1 MKFNEFVK
9 IYQKAPLIDSS
20 TFSLYNEKP
29 QNLRRQVREWVKKD
43 YLIPL
48 KRGLYIFSSQ
58 WRKIQPSVLF
68 MANFLVL
75 PSYVSLEQALGF
87 YEIIPE
93 KVTVI
98 TSVTTKKTK
107 IFKNLVGSFEYRS
120 IKEDLFFGFKKEI
133 DNNQEFFIALPEKA
147 LLDYF
152 YLNNHFQG
160 DFSELE
166 SLRLQNLEVL
176 NIKLLET
183 YGLKYNKRI
192 RKIAE
197 VLIEFVKK
205 EKGRYR
211 RL

>member
-9 IYQKAPLIDSS
+9 IYQEAPLIDSS

-29 QNLRRQVREWVKKD
+29 QSLRRQVREWVKKD

-58 WRKIQPSVLF
+58 WRKVQPSVLF

-87 YEIIPE
+87 YGIIPE

-107 IFKNLVGSFEYRS
+107 IFNNLVGSFEYRS

-147 LLDYF
+147 LLDFF

-166 SLRLQNLEVL
+166 SLRLQNLEAL
-176 NIKLLET
+176 NMELLET
-183 YGLKYNKRI
+183 YGLRYNKRI
-192 RKIAE
+192 RKIAK
-197 VLIEFVKK
+197 VLIEFAEK

>member
-20 TFSLYNEKP
+20 TFSLYNERP
-29 QNLRRQVREWVKKD
+29 QSLRRQVREWVKRG

-48 KRGLYIFSSQ
+48 KRGLYIFSGQ

-75 PSYVSLEQALGF
+75 PSYVSLEYALGF

-93 KVTVI
+93 KVTVV

-107 IFKNLVGSFEYRS
+107 IFKNLLGSFEYYS
-120 IKEDLFFGFKKEI
+120 IKENLFFGFKKEI

-160 DFSELE
+160 NFSELE
-166 SLRLQNLEVL
+166 SLRLQNLESL
-176 NIKLLET
+176 NTELLEN
-183 YGLKYNKRI
+183 YGLKYNRRI
-192 RKIAE
+192 RKITQ
-197 VLIEFVKK
+197 VLIEYVKK
-205 EKGRYR
+205 ETIRYR
-211 RL
+211 HL

>member
-9 IYQKAPLIDSS
+9 IYQEAPLIDSS

-29 QNLRRQVREWVKKD
+29 QSLRRQVREWVKKD

-93 KVTVI
+93 KVTVV

-147 LLDYF
+147 LLDFF

-176 NIKLLET
+176 NIRLLET

>member
-147 LLDYF
+147 LLDFF

-176 NIKLLET
+176 NIRLLET

-192 RKIAE
+192 RRIAE

>member
-9 IYQKAPLIDSS
+9 IYQEAPLIDSS

-29 QNLRRQVREWVKKD
+29 QSLRRQVREWVKKD

-87 YEIIPE
+87 YQIIPE

-147 LLDYF
+147 LLDFF

-205 EKGRYR
+205 EKGKYR

>member
-1 MKFNEFVK
+1 MKFSEFVK
-9 IYQKAPLIDSS
+9 MYQEAPLIDSS

-29 QNLRRQVREWVKKD
+29 QSLRRQVREWIKKD

-48 KRGLYIFSSQ
+48 KRGLYIFSGE

-68 MANFLVL
+68 IANFLVL
-75 PSYVSLEQALGF
+75 PSYVSLEYALGF
-87 YEIIPE
+87 YDIIPE
-93 KVTVI
+93 KVTVV

-107 IFKNLVGSFEYRS
+107 IFKNLLGSFEYRS
-120 IKEDLFFGFKKEI
+120 IKENLFFGLKKEI

-152 YLNNHFQG
+152 YLNSHFQG
-160 DFSELE
+160 NFSELE
-166 SLRLQNLEVL
+166 SLRLQNLENL
-176 NIKLLET
+176 NTELLET

-192 RKIAE
+192 RKITQ
-197 VLIEFVKK
+197 VLVELVKK
-205 EKGRYR
+205 EKARYK

>member
-29 QNLRRQVREWVKKD
+29 QSLRRQVREWVKKD

-147 LLDYF
+147 LLDFF
-152 YLNNHFQG
+152 YLNNYFQG

-166 SLRLQNLEVL
+166 SLRLQNLELL
-176 NIKLLET
+176 NMKLLEN